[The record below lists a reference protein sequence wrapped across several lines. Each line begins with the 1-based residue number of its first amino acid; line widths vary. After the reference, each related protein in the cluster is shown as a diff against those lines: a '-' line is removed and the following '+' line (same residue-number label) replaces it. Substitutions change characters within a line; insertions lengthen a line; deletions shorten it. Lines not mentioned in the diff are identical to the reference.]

1 MWPWQTAKLLKELMA
16 TLQAYKDLIAAGF
29 ANIAA
34 EQREVG
40 QKIAELK
47 ARIEELIAQPPA
59 DLGEAFLELQGL
71 VEAIS
76 TVYDADAATEPTP
89 EPELDPE
96 PESAPE
102 PTLPG

>member
-1 MWPWQTAKLLKELMA
+1 MA

-47 ARIEELIAQPPA
+47 AKIEELIAQPPA

-76 TVYDADAATEPTP
+76 TVYDADAATAPEPTP
-89 EPELDPE
+89 TPELEPTVDPE
-96 PESAPE
+96 PEIDPE

>member
-1 MWPWQTAKLLKELMA
+1 MA

-47 ARIEELIAQPPA
+47 AKIDELIAQPPA

-71 VEAIS
+71 VDAIS
-76 TVYDADAATEPTP
+76 TVYDADVATELAPEPTP
-89 EPELDPE
+89 EPTPD
-96 PESAPE
+96 PE